1 MGAHNSVP
9 SMHDLEV
16 LTKFSEDEI
25 RRLGKRFVK
34 LDKDGNGKLSV
45 DEFMALPELTQNPL
59 VQRVISIFD
68 SDNDGEI
75 DFEEFLNG
83 IAMFSSHGDK
93 SQKLQ
98 FAFKIYDIDKDGFIS
113 NGELFQVLKVMVGDN
128 LQDTQLQQIVDK
140 TIIYAD
146 EDGDGRVSFDEF
158 CKVVGGAD
166 VDEKLQLPS
175 I

>member
-1 MGAHNSVP
+1 
-9 SMHDLEV
+9 MHDLEV
-16 LTKFSEDEI
+16 LTNFSEDEI

-59 VQRVISIFD
+59 VGRVISIFD
-68 SDNDGEI
+68 ADNDGEI
-75 DFEEFLNG
+75 DFEEFLAG
-83 IAMFSSHGDK
+83 IAMFSTNGDK
-93 SQKLQ
+93 TQKLK
-98 FAFKIYDIDKDGFIS
+98 FAFKIYDIDKDGYIS

-146 EDGDGRVSFDEF
+146 EDGDGRVSYEEF
-158 CKVVGGAD
+158 CKVVGASGAD
-166 VDEKLQLPS
+166 VDSFVAEPA